1 MNTHAI
7 YGLFAQGVIV
17 AMIIRF
23 VREIFGRKNL
33 ASFGMELWIP
43 AAIVIIVPV
52 AGVSIAGHLRGLWG
66 DPSIVTFLLLFLY
79 TVRPSSLPN
88 RPRIST
94 CVLVSLFVMLPLY
107 LPLFLLN
114 PNVPVD
120 LYSYGWKPKWI
131 LIAIAVIALGSVMMR
146 RLAPRWTNIIAI
158 ALIASSVGLMESDNL
173 WDYLVDP
180 GLLFTIAFLAVAGS
194 ITSFLG
200 SRMPE
205 SIKNLS
211 SGNQT

>member
-1 MNTHAI
+1 MNMHAI

-33 ASFGMELWIP
+33 APFGIELWIP

-88 RPRIST
+88 RPRVST

-114 PNVPVD
+114 PNVPLD

-180 GLLFTIAFLAVAGS
+180 GLLFTIAFLAIVGS

>member
-1 MNTHAI
+1 MHAI

-33 ASFGMELWIP
+33 APLGMELWIP

-88 RPRIST
+88 RPRVST

-120 LYSYGWKPKWI
+120 LYAIGWHPKWI

-180 GLLFTIAFLAVAGS
+180 GLLFTIAFLAIAGS
-194 ITSFLG
+194 ITSFLS

>member
-1 MNTHAI
+1 MHAI

-23 VREIFGRKNL
+23 AREIFGRKGL
-33 ASFGMELWIP
+33 ARFGMELWIP
-43 AAIVIIVPV
+43 AAIVLIVPI
-52 AGVSIAGHLRGLWG
+52 AGVSLAGHLRGLWG

-88 RPRIST
+88 RPRVST
-94 CVLVSLFVMLPLY
+94 CALVSLFVMLPLY
-107 LPLFLLN
+107 LPLFLMT
-114 PNVPVD
+114 PSMPVD
-120 LYSYGWKPKWI
+120 LYAIGWHPKWI

-146 RLAPRWTNIIAI
+146 RMAPRWTNIIAI
-158 ALIASSVGLMESDNL
+158 ALIASSVDLMESDNL

-180 GLLFTIAFLAVAGS
+180 GLLFTIAFLAIAGS
-194 ITSFLG
+194 ITSVLG
-200 SRMPE
+200 STMPE

>member
-1 MNTHAI
+1 MHAI

-23 VREIFGRKNL
+23 AREIFGRKNL
-33 ASFGMELWIP
+33 APFGVELWIP
-43 AAIVIIVPV
+43 AAIVLIVPI
-52 AGVSIAGHLRGLWG
+52 AGVSLAGHLRGLWG

-88 RPRIST
+88 RPRLST

-146 RLAPRWTNIIAI
+146 RMAPRWTNIIAI

-180 GLLFTIAFLAVAGS
+180 GLLFTIAFLAIAGS

-211 SGNQT
+211 SGKQI

>member
-1 MNTHAI
+1 MNMHAI

-23 VREIFGRKNL
+23 AREIFGRKNL
-33 ASFGMELWIP
+33 APFGVELWIP
-43 AAIVIIVPV
+43 AAIVLIVPI
-52 AGVSIAGHLRGLWG
+52 AGVSLAGHLRGLWG

-88 RPRIST
+88 RPRLST
-94 CVLVSLFVMLPLY
+94 CVLASLFVMLPLY

-146 RLAPRWTNIIAI
+146 KMDPRWTNIIAI
-158 ALIASSVGLMESDNL
+158 ALIASSIGLMESDNL

-180 GLLFTIAFLAVAGS
+180 GLLFTIAFLAIAGS
-194 ITSFLG
+194 ITSLLG
-200 SRMPE
+200 SRMHE

-211 SGNQT
+211 

>member
-1 MNTHAI
+1 
-7 YGLFAQGVIV
+7 
-17 AMIIRF
+17 MIIRF

-79 TVRPSSLPN
+79 TFRPSSLPN

-120 LYSYGWKPKWI
+120 LYAIGWHPKWI

-180 GLLFTIAFLAVAGS
+180 GLLFTIAFLAIAGS

>member
-1 MNTHAI
+1 
-7 YGLFAQGVIV
+7 
-17 AMIIRF
+17 MIIRF

-33 ASFGMELWIP
+33 APFGIELWIP
-43 AAIVIIVPV
+43 AAIVLIVPI
-52 AGVSIAGHLRGLWG
+52 AGLSIAGHLRGLWG

-88 RPRIST
+88 RPRLST
-94 CVLVSLFVMLPLY
+94 CVFVSLFVMLPLY

-131 LIAIAVIALGSVMMR
+131 LIAIAVIAFGSVMMR
-146 RLAPRWTNIIAI
+146 RMAPRWTNIIAI

-180 GLLFTIAFLAVAGS
+180 GLLFTIAFLAIAGS
-194 ITSFLG
+194 ITSVLG

-211 SGNQT
+211 SGKQI

>member
-1 MNTHAI
+1 MHAI

-33 ASFGMELWIP
+33 APFGMELWIP

-79 TVRPSSLPN
+79 TVRPSLLPN

-114 PNVPVD
+114 PNVPLD

-180 GLLFTIAFLAVAGS
+180 GLLFTIAFLAIAGS

-211 SGNQT
+211 SGKQT

>member
-33 ASFGMELWIP
+33 APFGMELWIP

-88 RPRIST
+88 RPRVST

-120 LYSYGWKPKWI
+120 LYAIGWHPKWI

-180 GLLFTIAFLAVAGS
+180 GLLFTIAFLAIAGS

>member
-1 MNTHAI
+1 MNMQAI

-33 ASFGMELWIP
+33 APFGIELWIP
-43 AAIVIIVPV
+43 AAIVLIVPI
-52 AGVSIAGHLRGLWG
+52 AGVSLAGHLRGLWG

-88 RPRIST
+88 RPRLST

-120 LYSYGWKPKWI
+120 LYSFGWNPKWI
-131 LIAIAVIALGSVMMR
+131 LIAIAVIALGSVMIR
-146 RLAPRWTNIIAI
+146 RMAPRWTNIIAI
-158 ALIASSVGLMESDNL
+158 ALIASSIGLMESDNL

-180 GLLFTIAFLAVAGS
+180 GLLFTIAFLAIAGS

-211 SGNQT
+211 SGKQI

>member
-1 MNTHAI
+1 
-7 YGLFAQGVIV
+7 
-17 AMIIRF
+17 MIIRF

-33 ASFGMELWIP
+33 APFGIELWIP
-43 AAIVIIVPV
+43 AAIVLIVPI
-52 AGVSIAGHLRGLWG
+52 AGLSIAGHLRGLWG

-88 RPRIST
+88 RPRLST

-120 LYSYGWKPKWI
+120 LYAIGWHPKWI

-146 RLAPRWTNIIAI
+146 RMAPRWTNIIAI
-158 ALIASSVGLMESDNL
+158 ALIASSVDLMESDNL

-180 GLLFTIAFLAVAGS
+180 GLLFTIAFLAIAGW
-194 ITSFLG
+194 ITSVLA

>member
-1 MNTHAI
+1 MHAI

-33 ASFGMELWIP
+33 APFGMELWIP
-43 AAIVIIVPV
+43 AAIVIIVPI
-52 AGVSIAGHLRGLWG
+52 AGVSLAGHLRGLWG

-88 RPRIST
+88 RPRLST

-120 LYSYGWKPKWI
+120 LYAIGWHPKWI

-180 GLLFTIAFLAVAGS
+180 GLLFTIAFLAIAGS

>member
-1 MNTHAI
+1 
-7 YGLFAQGVIV
+7 
-17 AMIIRF
+17 MIIRF

-33 ASFGMELWIP
+33 APFGIELWIP
-43 AAIVIIVPV
+43 AAIVLIVPV

-88 RPRIST
+88 RPRLST

-120 LYSYGWKPKWI
+120 LYAIGWHPKWI
-131 LIAIAVIALGSVMMR
+131 LIAIAVITLGSVIMR
-146 RLAPRWTNIIAI
+146 RMAPRWTNIIAI

-180 GLLFTIAFLAVAGS
+180 GLLFTIAFLAIAGS

>member
-33 ASFGMELWIP
+33 APFGIELWIP
-43 AAIVIIVPV
+43 AAIVIIVPI
-52 AGVSIAGHLRGLWG
+52 AGVSLAGHLRGLWG

-88 RPRIST
+88 RPRVST

-120 LYSYGWKPKWI
+120 LYAIGWHPKWI

-180 GLLFTIAFLAVAGS
+180 GLLFTIAFLAIAGS

>member
-1 MNTHAI
+1 MNMHAI

-33 ASFGMELWIP
+33 APLGMELWIP
-43 AAIVIIVPV
+43 TAIVIIVPI

-88 RPRIST
+88 RPRVST

-120 LYSYGWKPKWI
+120 LYAIGWHPKWI

-180 GLLFTIAFLAVAGS
+180 GLLFTIAFLAIAGS

>member
-1 MNTHAI
+1 
-7 YGLFAQGVIV
+7 
-17 AMIIRF
+17 MIIRF

-33 ASFGMELWIP
+33 APFGIELWIP
-43 AAIVIIVPV
+43 AAIVIIVPI
-52 AGVSIAGHLRGLWG
+52 AGVSLAGHLRGLWG

-88 RPRIST
+88 RPRLST

-120 LYSYGWKPKWI
+120 LYAIGWHPKWI

-146 RLAPRWTNIIAI
+146 RMAPRWTNIIAI

-180 GLLFTIAFLAVAGS
+180 GLLFTIAFLAIAGS

>member
-33 ASFGMELWIP
+33 APLGMELWIP

-88 RPRIST
+88 RPRVST

-120 LYSYGWKPKWI
+120 LYAIGWHPKWI

-180 GLLFTIAFLAVAGS
+180 GLLFTIAFLAIAGS

>member
-1 MNTHAI
+1 MHAI

-33 ASFGMELWIP
+33 APFGIELWIP
-43 AAIVIIVPV
+43 AAIVIIVPI
-52 AGVSIAGHLRGLWG
+52 AGVSLAGHLRGLWG

-88 RPRIST
+88 RPRVST

-120 LYSYGWKPKWI
+120 LYAIGWHPKWI

-146 RLAPRWTNIIAI
+146 RMAPRWTNIIAI
-158 ALIASSVGLMESDNL
+158 ALIASSVDLMESDNL

-180 GLLFTIAFLAVAGS
+180 GLLFTIAFLAIAGS

>member
-1 MNTHAI
+1 MHAI

-33 ASFGMELWIP
+33 APFGMELWIP
-43 AAIVIIVPV
+43 AAIVLIVPI
-52 AGVSIAGHLRGLWG
+52 AGVSMAGHLRGLWG

-120 LYSYGWKPKWI
+120 LYAIGWHPKWI

-180 GLLFTIAFLAVAGS
+180 GLLFTIAFLAIAGS

>member
-1 MNTHAI
+1 MHAI

-33 ASFGMELWIP
+33 APFGLELWIP

-88 RPRIST
+88 RPRVST

-146 RLAPRWTNIIAI
+146 RMAPRWTNIIAI

-180 GLLFTIAFLAVAGS
+180 GLLFTIAFLAIAGS

-200 SRMPE
+200 SRMLE

-211 SGNQT
+211 SGKQI

>member
-1 MNTHAI
+1 MNMHAI

-33 ASFGMELWIP
+33 APFGIELWIP
-43 AAIVIIVPV
+43 AAIVIIVPI
-52 AGVSIAGHLRGLWG
+52 AGVSLAGHLRGLWG

-88 RPRIST
+88 RPRLST

-120 LYSYGWKPKWI
+120 LYAIGWHPKWI

-180 GLLFTIAFLAVAGS
+180 GLLFTIAFLAIAGS

>member
-1 MNTHAI
+1 MHAI

-33 ASFGMELWIP
+33 APFGIELWIP
-43 AAIVIIVPV
+43 AAIVLIVPI
-52 AGVSIAGHLRGLWG
+52 AGVSLAGHLRGLWG

-88 RPRIST
+88 RPRLST

-120 LYSYGWKPKWI
+120 LYAIGWHPKWI
-131 LIAIAVIALGSVMMR
+131 LIAIAVIAFVCMMMR
-146 RLAPRWTNIIAI
+146 RMAPRWTNIIAI
-158 ALIASSVGLMESDNL
+158 ALIASSIGLMESDNL

-180 GLLFTIAFLAVAGS
+180 GLLFTIAFLAIAGS
-194 ITSFLG
+194 ITSVLG

>member
-1 MNTHAI
+1 
-7 YGLFAQGVIV
+7 
-17 AMIIRF
+17 MIIRF

-33 ASFGMELWIP
+33 APFGMELWIP
-43 AAIVIIVPV
+43 DAIVIIVPI

-88 RPRIST
+88 RPRVST

-173 WDYLVDP
+173 WDHLVDP
-180 GLLFTIAFLAVAGS
+180 GLLFTIAFLAIAGS

>member
-1 MNTHAI
+1 MHAI

-33 ASFGMELWIP
+33 APFGVELWIP
-43 AAIVIIVPV
+43 AAIVIIVPI
-52 AGVSIAGHLRGLWG
+52 AGVSLAGHLRGLWG

-88 RPRIST
+88 RPRLST

-120 LYSYGWKPKWI
+120 LYAIGWHPKWI

-180 GLLFTIAFLAVAGS
+180 GLLFTIAFLAIAGS

>member
-1 MNTHAI
+1 
-7 YGLFAQGVIV
+7 
-17 AMIIRF
+17 MIIRF

-33 ASFGMELWIP
+33 SPFGMELWIP
-43 AAIVIIVPV
+43 AAIVLIVPV

-88 RPRIST
+88 RPRLST

-120 LYSYGWKPKWI
+120 LYAIGWHPKWI

-180 GLLFTIAFLAVAGS
+180 GLLFTIAFLAIAGS

>member
-1 MNTHAI
+1 MHAI

-33 ASFGMELWIP
+33 APFGIELWIP

-88 RPRIST
+88 RPRVST

-120 LYSYGWKPKWI
+120 FYSYGWKPKWI

-158 ALIASSVGLMESDNL
+158 GLISSSVGLMESDNL

-180 GLLFTIAFLAVAGS
+180 GLLFTIAFLAIAGS

>member
-1 MNTHAI
+1 MHAI

-33 ASFGMELWIP
+33 APFGIELWIP
-43 AAIVIIVPV
+43 AAIVIIVPI
-52 AGVSIAGHLRGLWG
+52 AGVSLAGHLRGLWG

-88 RPRIST
+88 RPRLST

-120 LYSYGWKPKWI
+120 LYAIGWHPKWI

-146 RLAPRWTNIIAI
+146 RMAPRWTNIIAI
-158 ALIASSVGLMESDNL
+158 ALIASSVDLMESDHL

-180 GLLFTIAFLAVAGS
+180 GLLFTIAFLAIAGS

>member
-1 MNTHAI
+1 MHAI

-33 ASFGMELWIP
+33 APFGIELWIP
-43 AAIVIIVPV
+43 AAIVIIVPI
-52 AGVSIAGHLRGLWG
+52 AGVSLAGHLRGLWG

-88 RPRIST
+88 RPRLST

-114 PNVPVD
+114 PNVPLD

-180 GLLFTIAFLAVAGS
+180 GLLFTIAFLAIAGS

>member
-1 MNTHAI
+1 
-7 YGLFAQGVIV
+7 
-17 AMIIRF
+17 MIIRF

-33 ASFGMELWIP
+33 APLGMELWIP

-88 RPRIST
+88 RPRLST

-120 LYSYGWKPKWI
+120 LYAIGWHPKWI

-146 RLAPRWTNIIAI
+146 RMAPRWTNIIAI
-158 ALIASSVGLMESDNL
+158 GLISSSVGLMESDNL

-180 GLLFTIAFLAVAGS
+180 GLLFTIAFLAIAGS

-211 SGNQT
+211 SGNQR

>member
-1 MNTHAI
+1 M
-7 YGLFAQGVIV
+7 

-33 ASFGMELWIP
+33 APFGIELWIP

-88 RPRIST
+88 RPRVST

-114 PNVPVD
+114 PNVPLD

-180 GLLFTIAFLAVAGS
+180 GLLFTIAFLAIAGS

-211 SGNQT
+211 SGKQT

>member
-1 MNTHAI
+1 MNMHAI

-33 ASFGMELWIP
+33 APFGIELWMP
-43 AAIVIIVPV
+43 AAIVLIVPI
-52 AGVSIAGHLRGLWG
+52 AGVSLAGHLRGLWG

-88 RPRIST
+88 RPRLST
-94 CVLVSLFVMLPLY
+94 CVFVSLFVMLPLY

-114 PNVPVD
+114 PNVPLD

-131 LIAIAVIALGSVMMR
+131 LIAIAVIALGCVMMR
-146 RLAPRWTNIIAI
+146 RMAPRWTNIIAI
-158 ALIASSVGLMESDNL
+158 ALIASSVDLMESDNL

-180 GLLFTIAFLAVAGS
+180 GLLFTIAFLAIAGW
-194 ITSFLG
+194 ITSVLA

>member
-1 MNTHAI
+1 MNMHAI

-33 ASFGMELWIP
+33 APFGIELWIP
-43 AAIVIIVPV
+43 TAIVIIVPV

-120 LYSYGWKPKWI
+120 LYAIGWHPKWI
-131 LIAIAVIALGSVMMR
+131 LIAIAVIAFGSVMMR
-146 RLAPRWTNIIAI
+146 RMAPRWTNIITI

-180 GLLFTIAFLAVAGS
+180 GLLFTIAFLAIAGS

>member
-1 MNTHAI
+1 MHAI

-33 ASFGMELWIP
+33 APLGMELWIP

-88 RPRIST
+88 RPRVST

-120 LYSYGWKPKWI
+120 LYAIGWHPKWI

>member
-33 ASFGMELWIP
+33 APFGIELWIP
-43 AAIVIIVPV
+43 AAIVIIVPI
-52 AGVSIAGHLRGLWG
+52 AGVSLAGHLRGLWG

-114 PNVPVD
+114 PNVPLD

-180 GLLFTIAFLAVAGS
+180 GLLFTIAFLAIAGS

-205 SIKNLS
+205 SIENLS

>member
-1 MNTHAI
+1 MHAI

-33 ASFGMELWIP
+33 APFGMELWIP
-43 AAIVIIVPV
+43 AAIVIIVPI
-52 AGVSIAGHLRGLWG
+52 AGVSLAGHLRGLWG

-88 RPRIST
+88 RPRLST

-180 GLLFTIAFLAVAGS
+180 GLLFTIAFLAIAGS

>member
-1 MNTHAI
+1 MHAI

-33 ASFGMELWIP
+33 APLGIELWIP
-43 AAIVIIVPV
+43 AAIVLIVPI
-52 AGVSIAGHLRGLWG
+52 AGVSLAGHLRGLWG

-88 RPRIST
+88 RPRLST

-114 PNVPVD
+114 QNLPVD
-120 LYSYGWKPKWI
+120 LYAIGWHPKLI
-131 LIAIAVIALGSVMMR
+131 LIAIAVIAFGCVIMR
-146 RLAPRWTNIIAI
+146 RMEPRWTNIIAI
-158 ALIASSVGLMESDNL
+158 ALIASSTGLMESNNL

-180 GLLFTIAFLAVAGS
+180 GLLFTIALLAIAGS
-194 ITSFLG
+194 ITSFLS
-200 SRMPE
+200 SRMHE

-211 SGNQT
+211 SGKQT

>member
-1 MNTHAI
+1 MHAI

-33 ASFGMELWIP
+33 APFGIELWIP

-88 RPRIST
+88 RPRVST

-120 LYSYGWKPKWI
+120 LYAIGWHPKWI

-180 GLLFTIAFLAVAGS
+180 GLLFTIAFLAIVGS

>member
-1 MNTHAI
+1 LTAQAI

-33 ASFGMELWIP
+33 APFGIELWIP
-43 AAIVIIVPV
+43 AAIVLIVPI
-52 AGVSIAGHLRGLWG
+52 AGVSLAGHLRGLWG

-88 RPRIST
+88 RPRLST

-120 LYSYGWKPKWI
+120 LYSYGWNPKWI

-146 RLAPRWTNIIAI
+146 RMAPRWTNIIAI
-158 ALIASSVGLMESDNL
+158 ALIASSIGLMESDNL

-180 GLLFTIAFLAVAGS
+180 GLLFTIAFLAIAGS

-200 SRMPE
+200 SRMSE

-211 SGNQT
+211 SGKQI

>member
-1 MNTHAI
+1 MHAI

-33 ASFGMELWIP
+33 APFGLELWIP

-88 RPRIST
+88 RPRVST

-120 LYSYGWKPKWI
+120 LYSYGWEPKWI

-146 RLAPRWTNIIAI
+146 RMAPRWTNIIAI

-180 GLLFTIAFLAVAGS
+180 GLLFTIAFLAIAGS

-200 SRMPE
+200 SRMLE

-211 SGNQT
+211 SGKQT

>member
-1 MNTHAI
+1 MHAI

-33 ASFGMELWIP
+33 APFGMELWIP
-43 AAIVIIVPV
+43 TAIVIIVPI
-52 AGVSIAGHLRGLWG
+52 AGVSLAGHLRGLWG

-88 RPRIST
+88 RPRVST

-120 LYSYGWKPKWI
+120 LYAIGWHPKWI

-180 GLLFTIAFLAVAGS
+180 GLLFTIAFLAIAGS